1 MPKKALARHPFPGPG
16 LAIRL
21 LGEIHKEDI
30 KLLQEADAVYI
41 DALKAEGI
49 YDDIWQA
56 FSVLLPVYSVG
67 VQGDGRTY
75 EKGLALRAVT
85 SVDGMTA
92 DWFDFD
98 HKFLKKVSNRITNK
112 IKGINRVVY
121 DVTSKPPGTIEWE

>member
-1 MPKKALARHPFPGPG
+1 MPENLDLELLEPFRELFKDEVRGLGGFLKMPKKALARHPFPGPG

-67 VQGDGRTY
+67 VQGDARTY
-75 EKGLALRAVT
+75 SFAAAINIL
-85 SVDGMTA
+85 VDA
-92 DWFDFD
+92 P
-98 HKFLKKVSNRITNK
+98 S
-112 IKGINRVVY
+112 
-121 DVTSKPPGTIEWE
+121 